1 VISLQTCGCSITLI
15 YKLYSLRHSYPKWN
29 LQWCKTWKEFQKS
42 PYQYAIILEDD
53 VEIPVD
59 FWNKLDK
66 LSHVPS
72 DWDIIYLGGNYIY
85 GDKINPHV
93 LTAHKFNKGEEP
105 RSVYNTGLFSYIINK
120 KCVNRLLKYVN
131 PNEKPIDNQIRDL
144 QELKLYYLYPS
155 VIKHDFNVLSER
167 RLMDFN
173 WVRYGKKAKKGNDI
187 TIINSFDR

>member
-1 VISLQTCGCSITLI
+1 M
-15 YKLYSLRHSYPKWN
+15 
-29 LQWCKTWKEFQKS
+29 
-42 PYQYAIILEDD
+42 
-53 VEIPVD
+53 
-59 FWNKLDK
+59 
-66 LSHVPS
+66 
-72 DWDIIYLGGNYIY
+72 
-85 GDKINPHV
+85 
-93 LTAHKFNKGEEP
+93 
-105 RSVYNTGLFSYIINK
+105 FSYIINK